1 MTAQTYA
8 LLQSDAAA
16 ALQRT
21 DLTARI
27 VEFISNAEFKIA
39 RSIRPRGF
47 ERYTTSTF
55 VAGSAGA
62 VVDQPARLMGMISWY
77 ALADSAG
84 TATGSIRY
92 PVRRRSYSF
101 CRAYNPN
108 TSTTGRPLFW
118 ADAGDAQF
126 LVAPSPSVA
135 FTFELNYYERL
146 APLSASN
153 TTNWL
158 TDNCPQLLLYASLL
172 ESAPYLRDDE
182 RIAVWQA
189 QYETHVA
196 AITAVESMFDTA
208 DADVPRKQ

>member
-1 MTAQTYA
+1 MTAQTFA
-8 LLQSDAAA
+8 LLQSDVAA

-27 VEFISNAEFKIA
+27 VEFISNAEFAIA

-55 VAGSAGA
+55 VVGASGA

-108 TSTTGRPLFW
+108 ASTTGRPLFW

-135 FTFELNYYERL
+135 FEFELNYYERL

-158 TDNCPQLLLYASLL
+158 TDNCPQLLLYASLI

-189 QYETHVA
+189 QYEKHVA

>member
-1 MTAQTYA
+1 MAAMVYSTLQTDIA
-8 LLQSDAAA
+8 NS
-16 ALQRT
+16 LQRT

-27 VEFISNAEFKIA
+27 VTFIEQAEFAIA

-55 VAGSAGA
+55 VAGATGA

-108 TSTTGRPLFW
+108 ASTTGRPIYW

-158 TDNCPQLLLYASLL
+158 TAECPQLLLYGALV

-182 RIAVWQA
+182 RIAVWRA
-189 QYETHVA
+189 EYEKHVA
-196 AITAVESMFDTA
+196 AITAVESVFDSA